1 MRIFAYL
8 LFWLTMKSL
17 VNGTSYY
24 VAVSYGDDTN
34 NGLSINAPFKTIGK
48 AASVMSSGDICYIR
62 QGRYHETI
70 SIDNLDGTSSAPV
83 IFTNYNDERVVI
95 DGTIPITST
104 WTQIGSSNLWRTK
117 LTQDIWQLFI
127 NWEEQVMA
135 RWPNAKFSDGTI
147 WDNDNYWAKGTIDD
161 DENAYSNGTIISDPY
176 TNSAGTLISLSS
188 KSFDLDETNKEAI
201 AILNLGS
208 FRTWSRFVTSHS
220 GNTFNYDIVPN

>member
-1 MRIFAYL
+1 MKILSYLIIFFIFIHFNYATNY
-8 LFWLTMKSL
+8 F
-17 VNGTSYY
+17 

-34 NGLSINAPFKTIGK
+34 NGLSANAPFKTIGK
-48 AASVMSSGDICYIR
+48 AASLMSSGDICYIR

-83 IFTNYNDERVVI
+83 IFTNYNNERVVI

-104 WTQIGSSNLWRTK
+104 WTQVGSSNLWKTK
-117 LTQDIWQLFI
+117 IDQDIWQLFI

-161 DENAYSNGTIISDPY
+161 DENAYSNGSIIDDPY
-176 TNSAGTLISLSS
+176 TNSAGSLI
-188 KSFDLDETNKEAI
+188 N
-201 AILNLGS
+201 
-208 FRTWSRFVTSHS
+208 
-220 GNTFNYDIVPN
+220 